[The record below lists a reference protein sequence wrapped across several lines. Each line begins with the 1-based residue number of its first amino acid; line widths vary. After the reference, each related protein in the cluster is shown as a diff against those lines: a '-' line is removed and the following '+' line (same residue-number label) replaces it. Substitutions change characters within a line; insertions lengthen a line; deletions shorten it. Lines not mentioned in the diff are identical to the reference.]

1 MKKIASLFSV
11 TALLMAVVLWG
22 CKKDSEIPTLGTFG
36 IEDYDIIQLTNS
48 KPNVPVVLTY
58 GDDQEIDSI
67 YIKIALESAPDK
79 RIAGTTIKNFVHSS
93 TGKTTVQVAFPV
105 PAAGAPSGLYIIS
118 YTITDKKGK
127 TYTKSYKVN
136 ILNNQSAADPN
147 CTGSYPSLPLPSGKN
162 VWLYVTAPANTDGE
176 DLYVSG
182 NFEGS
187 LSCGT
192 GDWSGGGNACLKLTK
207 VDGSNTC
214 YYIALNLTGSS
225 EFKITRGSWSKVMK
239 NPDGSEAD
247 NIKWNS
253 SASQFVTIKNWADR
267 IVLPPTSLPD
277 AGIATGKL
285 SIVSDVKSTDDGI
298 KYYLVKKGNPVTDK
312 SIPMIRVAN
321 TTKVVGLVPKDQ
333 TSEYNIVKED
343 KKGVNSWG
351 FETLAGKW
359 DGKTNPIN
367 VTVSYF
373 EGDPSIIAVPPQLY
387 IIGSATPELW
397 SAPVTDAQKFTKI
410 ADGVFEITINL
421 TTGGAYLL
429 FENNIGCCWWQ
440 QKVGGNDKLGGRL
453 IYGGGDIPAPDETG
467 TYKITVDF
475 TKESYKLVKQP

>member
-1 MKKIASLFSV
+1 MKKITSLFSV
-11 TALLMAVVLWG
+11 TALLMAVILWG

-36 IEDYDIIQLTNS
+36 IEDYDIIQLTNA
-48 KPNVPVVLTY
+48 KPSVPVVITY

-67 YIKIALESAPDK
+67 YIKIVSESAPEI
-79 RIAGTTIKNFVHSS
+79 RVAGTTIKNFVNSS
-93 TGKTTVQVAFPV
+93 TGQTTVKIPFPL
-105 PAAGAPSGLYIIS
+105 PATAPTGLYVIS

-127 TYTKSYKVN
+127 TFTRKYTVN
-136 ILNNQSAADPN
+136 ILNSQTASSVN
-147 CTGSYPSLPLPSGKN
+147 CTGSFPSTPLPAGKN
-162 VWLYVTAPANTDGE
+162 VWLYVTAPTNTDGE

-187 LSCGT
+187 LACGT

-207 VDGSNTC
+207 VEGSNTC
-214 YYIALNLTGSS
+214 YYIALNLDASS
-225 EFKITRGSWSKVMK
+225 KFKVTRGSWGKVMK
-239 NPDGSEAD
+239 ISDSEDYPDQE
-247 NIKWNS
+247 WNS
-253 SASQFVTIKNWADR
+253 TSSQFLTIANWADR
-267 IVLPPTSLPD
+267 VVPPPSSIPD

-285 SIVSDVKSTDDGI
+285 SIVADVKSTDDAI

-312 SIPMIRVAN
+312 SIPMIRVPN
-321 TTKVVGLVPKDQ
+321 STKVVGLAPKDQ
-333 TSEYNIVKED
+333 TSEYYIVKED

-387 IIGSATPELW
+387 MIGSATPEGW
-397 SAPVTDAQKFTKI
+397 SAPVTDAQKYTKI

-475 TKESYKLVKQP
+475 TKETYKLVKQP